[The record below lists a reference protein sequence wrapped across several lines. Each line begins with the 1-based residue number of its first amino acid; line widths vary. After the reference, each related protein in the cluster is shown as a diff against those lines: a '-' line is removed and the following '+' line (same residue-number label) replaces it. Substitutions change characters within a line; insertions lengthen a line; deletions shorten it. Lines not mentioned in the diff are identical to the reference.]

1 MLSAKYSSLAESDL
15 AAYAEYLQRSSVEA
29 AVRFLEA
36 FDETIDFLKRSPE
49 AGGRCALT
57 NPLLAGTRVWRIK
70 GFENHL
76 IFYRLHPNEIE
87 VVRILHG
94 SRDLELIFGESES

>member
-15 AAYAEYLQRSSVEA
+15 AAYAEYLQTNSLEA

-36 FDETIDFLKRSPE
+36 FDVTIDFLKRSPE
-49 AGGRCALT
+49 VGGRCVLA

-70 GFENHL
+70 GFENYL
-76 IFYRLHPNEIE
+76 VFYRLHPTEIE
-87 VVRILHG
+87 VVRVLHG
-94 SRDLELIFGESES
+94 SRDLDLIFGERKS